1 MAMSLHP
8 DVRHFAP
15 EVQSALQNLT
25 PSQIAVFNAAYARRR
40 KDPVLTLLL
49 AILSPVLL
57 PFDRFYLGDWLMG
70 ILKLLTV
77 NGFLLWWL
85 VDIVT
90 AYRRTMERNER
101 IAMELAVQVKQL
113 IDPQASLALPA
124 HQPTPTILIVLGVIA
139 YLLALL
145 AVVLWLS
152 RLATLPF
159 RP

>member
-1 MAMSLHP
+1 
-8 DVRHFAP
+8 
-15 EVQSALQNLT
+15 
-25 PSQIAVFNAAYARRR
+25 
-40 KDPVLTLLL
+40 
-49 AILSPVLL
+49 VLL

-124 HQPTPTILIVLGVIA
+124 YQPTPTILIVLDVIA
-139 YLLALL
+139 YLLVLL

-152 RLATLPF
+152 RLATPPF